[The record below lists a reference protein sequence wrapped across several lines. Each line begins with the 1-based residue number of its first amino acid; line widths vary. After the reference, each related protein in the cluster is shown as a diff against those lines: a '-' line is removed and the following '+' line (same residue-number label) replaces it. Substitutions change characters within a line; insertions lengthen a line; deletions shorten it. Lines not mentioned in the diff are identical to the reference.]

1 MAKPTRLKITGIL
14 IALAISLLSTF
25 IACDFQPTVI
35 FDSAKSGDITLPF
48 LTKAEIRQLLE
59 ETDSK
64 HLPSPVMEE
73 EPDYNPMD
81 SSSPWNPGKVK
92 QEALDLALAR
102 INVIRRLCGLPP
114 MITQEAGNNSAQYGA
129 ALMAITQVPG
139 HGTQP
144 EWPGIDSASIKKGKD
159 ATGAGN
165 IYELPPEQIVSAMD
179 GYCRDQG
186 NPGVGHRLT
195 LLAPSA
201 TQIGIGTAPPP
212 PTGGRGAN
220 VVQVYSLPALP
231 QDYIHKEFD
240 WDFISYPSSGYFP
253 LRGSLFGNPASW
265 SIKLNTKHYAKIG
278 DKANEVPA
286 KDVAV
291 SLIRT
296 SDGATWNFCIDDD
309 TEILTIGDL
318 LVYNCEPGH
327 FIPGG
332 DTIIF
337 RILKENPEHPGDPNK
352 RIDYPY
358 KDGEIYQV
366 QVHGLKDKSG
376 NPVDFAFQTEFFT
389 P

>member
-48 LTKAEIRQLLE
+48 LTKAEIRQMLE

-139 HGTQP
+139 HGNQP

-165 IYELPPEQIVSAMD
+165 IYELPPEKIVSAMD
-179 GYCRDQG
+179 GYCLDPG
-186 NPGVGHRLT
+186 NPQVGHRL
-195 LLAPSA
+195 LLLEPGQQ
-201 TQIGIGTAPPP
+201 QIGIGTAPPP
-212 PTGGRGAN
+212 PTGGKGAN
-220 VVQVYSLPALP
+220 VVQIYSLPALP
-231 QDYIHKEFD
+231 KDYVRKEFD
-240 WDFISYPSSGYFP
+240 WDFVSYPSAGYFP
-253 LRGSLFGNPASW
+253 LLGSFFGSPSLW
-265 SIKLNTKHYAKIG
+265 SVKLNTAKYEIDTSTVTVVVTRLN
-278 DKANEVPA
+278 DK
-286 KDVAV
+286 K
-291 SLIRT
+291 
-296 SDGATWNFCIDDD
+296 TWNFPWFGGWTSASTVFQLDNN
-309 TEILTIGDL
+309 T
-318 LVYNCEPGH
+318 VEPGDV
-327 FIPGG
+327 FKVE
-332 DTIIF
+332 
-337 RILKENPEHPGDPNK
+337 LK
-352 RIDYPY
+352 
-358 KDGEIYQV
+358 
-366 QVHGLKDKSG
+366 GLKDKSG